1 MFRKKIPLIKIKIPR
16 RDKLKEQ
23 YLNRFREDILEG
35 LKEEIRVGKYYYE
48 TTYEIPTELKI
59 ELEKLG
65 YIVTPKKDYIRISL
79 Y

>member
-1 MFRKKIPLIKIKIPR
+1 MFRKKIPFRKIKIPR
-16 RDKLKEQ
+16 KDRLKEQ

-65 YIVTPKKDYIRISL
+65 YIVTAGNGYIRISL